1 MSLVLAL
8 IALSVVM
15 LAAWLWQRRTRNI
28 GWVDVFWTFGT
39 ATSALAL
46 ALAWRGPESSLLRLA
61 LTCGLAAV
69 WAVRLG
75 LFVAFRVAAAKE
87 EDGRYRALREE
98 WGANTQ
104 PRLFA
109 FLQLQAVVALV
120 LGSAIALAAIRPVS
134 ALTLQDLLGA
144 LLAIAAIG
152 GEAVADQ
159 QLRRFASDP
168 ANRGKVCDVGL
179 WSWSRHPNYFF
190 EWLGWFAYPAFAIDL
205 SGAYPWGW
213 LSLLAPLVMF
223 GVLRFGTGV
232 PPLEDH
238 MLRSR
243 GDAFRAYQ
251 ARVSAFLP
259 RPPKSQGT

>member
-8 IALSVVM
+8 MALCAVM
-15 LAAWLWQRRTRNI
+15 FAAWLWQRRTENI

-39 ATSALAL
+39 AICGIGL
-46 ALAWRGPESSLLRLA
+46 ALAWRNGATAMLRLA
-61 LTCGLAAV
+61 VVCGLAVV
-69 WAVRLG
+69 WAIRLG
-75 LFVAFRVAAAKE
+75 LFVALRVASAKE

-98 WGANTQ
+98 WGAALQ
-104 PRLFA
+104 PRLFG
-109 FLQLQAVVALV
+109 FLQLQAAVSLILAA
-120 LGSAIALAAIRPVS
+120 AIALAANRPS
-134 ALTLQDLLGA
+134 AALTLQDLLGA
-144 LLAIAAIG
+144 LVALVAIG
-152 GEAVADQ
+152 GESIADQ
-159 QLRRFASDP
+159 QLRRFASNP
-168 ANRGKVCDVGL
+168 ANRGRVCDVGL

-205 SGAYPWGW
+205 SGAYPAGW
-213 LSLLAPLVMF
+213 LSFLAPLVMF

-251 ARVSAFLP
+251 ARVSPFLL
-259 RPPKSQGT
+259 RPPKPLET